1 MLFLNW
7 PYLRQ
12 SPKIKQNFVT
22 LRHCQLSSLHY
33 ELASVKSGI
42 ALRLSEPKEFFFFV
56 YTTLPL
62 IIFSHQQ
69 VDPRDFEAISRGKKC
84 SPA

>member
-7 PYLRQ
+7 PDLRQ

-33 ELASVKSGI
+33 ELASVMSGI
-42 ALRLSEPKEFFFFV
+42 ALRLTQLYLF
-56 YTTLPL
+56 